1 MLEALLKRVDGLE
14 QKLKDQKNSESSLG
28 TEEAALAATET
39 ISNAE
44 STETAA
50 SASAST
56 AERSPKRQEIEASQP
71 KEVTGESAVY
81 SPPAENEPSPGVQ
94 TDALL
99 DTYFTCFHAKPFY
112 ILDESSVRQRL
123 QLNQLPVYLIH
134 AIYSVAARSEM
145 IYHTKLPQKPV
156 LTNLQLYATPER
168 LSIRCEAG
176 RGLRDTCQGR
186 DQH

>member
-14 QKLKDQKNSESSLG
+14 QKLKDQKNSDSSPG
-28 TEEAALAATET
+28 TEEAAALAATET

-50 SASAST
+50 SA
-56 AERSPKRQEIEASQP
+56 AERSPKRQEVETSQAKEA
-71 KEVTGESAVY
+71 TGESALY

-112 ILDESSVRQRL
+112 ILDESSVRQRF

-134 AIYSVAARSEM
+134 AIYAVAARSEM
-145 IYHTKLPQKPV
+145 IPYETAPGTSTDRSSVIHHIRAAI
-156 LTNLQLYATPER
+156 NR
-168 LSIRCEAG
+168 L
-176 RGLRDTCQGR
+176 
-186 DQH
+186 

>member
-14 QKLKDQKNSESSLG
+14 QKLKDQKNSDSSP
-28 TEEAALAATET
+28 TAEEAPALAAAET

-50 SASAST
+50 SVSASA
-56 AERSPKRQEIEASQP
+56 ADLSPKRQEVETSKA
-71 KEVTGESAVY
+71 KETAGDSAVY
-81 SPPAENEPSPGVQ
+81 SPPAESESSPGVQ

-123 QLNQLPVYLIH
+123 QLNQLPIYLIH
-134 AIYSVAARSEM
+134 AIYAVAARLAM
-145 IYHTKLPQKPV
+145 INHISV
-156 LTNLQLYATPER
+156 LLGSCTDDSTVIHPIRVAISR
-168 LSIRCEAG
+168 L
-176 RGLRDTCQGR
+176 
-186 DQH
+186 